1 MNTKVNEG
9 KLISGKDALI
19 ALANGEE
26 VEYWCENDPSI
37 QKKWTPIKSLS
48 EYKLSYFLENKP
60 RFEFRLKPRTI
71 TINGIEVPA
80 PFKPKEGDLYWHISP
95 EYMIGYGASM
105 YSDGNVDTW
114 QQFGAWR
121 TEEEIKQ
128 VVAAIRQVFGGSHDN

>member
-19 ALANGEE
+19 ALANCVE
-26 VEYWCENDPSI
+26 VQCRNNITGSDWANAKCLQVESFFNP
-37 QKKWTPIKSLS
+37 TPMWS
-48 EYKLSYFLENKP
+48 
-60 RFEFRLKPRTI
+60 FRLKPRTI
-71 TINGIEVPA
+71 TINGIKVPA

-95 EYMIGYGASM
+95 EYMIGYGTSM

-128 VVAAIRQVFGGSHDN
+128 VVAALRQVFGGSHDN